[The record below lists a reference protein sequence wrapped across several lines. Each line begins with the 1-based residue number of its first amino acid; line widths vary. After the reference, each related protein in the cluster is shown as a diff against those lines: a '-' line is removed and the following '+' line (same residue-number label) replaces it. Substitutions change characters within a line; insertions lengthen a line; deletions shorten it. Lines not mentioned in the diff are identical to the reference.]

1 VTVTVN
7 PHSSFTLNETG
18 LDSVNVNGI
27 WYTQNG
33 QYTQVIPN
41 AAGCDSTI
49 TINVSLSFTGVSELS
64 DQYFSI
70 FPNPATSI
78 IHVKADAELLGMSY
92 SIYDNRGKVVLSGR
106 LNAENTSISL
116 NNLSDGIYMLS
127 IGENMKHT
135 FKVVKE

>member
-1 VTVTVN
+1 
-7 PHSSFTLNETG
+7 
-18 LDSVNVNGI
+18 
-27 WYTQNG
+27 
-33 QYTQVIPN
+33 
-41 AAGCDSTI
+41 
-49 TINVSLSFTGVSELS
+49 
-64 DQYFSI
+64 
-70 FPNPATSI
+70 
-78 IHVKADAELLGMSY
+78 MSY